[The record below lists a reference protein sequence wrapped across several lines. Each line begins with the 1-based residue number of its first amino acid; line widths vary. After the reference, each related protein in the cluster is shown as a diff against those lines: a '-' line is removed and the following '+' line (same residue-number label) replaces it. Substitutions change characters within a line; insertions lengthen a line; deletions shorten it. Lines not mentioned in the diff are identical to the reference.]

1 MNNYIRF
8 MRAYQEKFGIRFLD
22 AVCRARDLYHS
33 VKHLS
38 WAEQQAAMDED
49 EGDDDEGDDG
59 EDYDAELERQRA
71 EQEAARRRLGAE
83 REDQERRQRLNA
95 IQDNER
101 LRMQRLAQ
109 ERLNHLYREQRL
121 AQTANPLVRG
131 FMARSRLARDEV
143 IEETITG
150 VLDRVASTAVER
162 ASAKQA
168 RQLAVQQRREQDD
181 VRRLQLEAAQLRE
194 RDAMQGAD
202 VNAGVRTTLRP
213 ARRERRFT
221 VSFGSDVST
230 RTRAAFQMQVND
242 PDYELAA
249 VLREIKA
256 GITGRASGISN
267 KEAEENYFNK
277 KGAGIGL
284 YPYSILIVSREMD
297 GTFVGFAVFH
307 EIQMRRALS
316 RGQTLKEKTDFEKK
330 GIKPTFRYTGFG
342 IDLMAARGGAADIV
356 EAIYRT
362 GEQLYGP
369 EYIGLYLSAVSSA
382 QPFYRKIGFIAAT
395 PLSQRTATGDRY
407 AFMESSKELYGRRG
421 QDTPEVFDI
430 VDRDTYNMMKPPGL
444 RGGSMEGGANAYIEF
459 MHEWQRVHGGTFACA
474 YMNGIDIYYQTKFTT
489 RAVRDR
495 AIRDWDGSEEI
506 ERPAVVV
513 PALGPL
519 AAPRIR
525 PLEPRPARP
534 GRVRDDDAVGY

>member
-1 MNNYIRF
+1 
-8 MRAYQEKFGIRFLD
+8 MRAYQAKFGIRFLD

-38 WAEQQAAMDED
+38 WAEQQAAMDEED
-49 EGDDDEGDDG
+49 EDE
-59 EDYDAELERQRA
+59 EDYDAELDRQRS
-71 EQEAARRRLGAE
+71 EQEQARRRLAAE
-83 REDQERRQRLNA
+83 REDQERRAIEENQRAQRLE
-95 IQDNER
+95 QER
-101 LRMQRLAQ
+101 LRLEQ
-109 ERLNHLYREQRL
+109 ERLRAQDELRANAVGRLQLLGNTALQR
-121 AQTANPLVRG
+121 AA
-131 FMARSRLARDEV
+131 AD
-143 IEETITG
+143 
-150 VLDRVASTAVER
+150 R
-162 ASAKQA
+162 ASAQ
-168 RQLAVQQRREQDD
+168 QQRELEIQQQREQEDI
-181 VRRLQLEAAQLRE
+181 RRLQEAAQLSE
-194 RDAMQGAD
+194 RDTMQASD
-202 VNAGVRTTLRP
+202 VNAILKP

-221 VSFGSDVST
+221 VSFGSDVPA
-230 RTRAAFQMQVND
+230 RTRAAFQLQEND

-284 YPYSILIVSREMD
+284 YPYSILIVSREVD

-356 EAIYRT
+356 EVIYRT
-362 GEQLYGP
+362 GERLYGP

-407 AFMESSKELYGRRG
+407 AFMESSKELYARRG

-444 RGGSMEGGANAYIEF
+444 RGGAMEGGANAYIDF
-459 MHEWQRVHGGTFACA
+459 MHKWMEVHGGTFACA
-474 YMNGIDIYYQTKFTT
+474 YMNGIDIYYRTKFTT

-495 AIRDWDGSEEI
+495 AIREWDGSEEI

-513 PALGPL
+513 PPLGPL
-519 AAPRIR
+519 EARIR
-525 PLEPRPARP
+525 PLEPRPVRISGEQMASARP
-534 GRVRDDDAVGY
+534 GRARVRDDGVGY